1 LLRQLPK
8 TSFYT
13 HNRGEKL
20 FHMIPTDIIFDE
32 IEVKGSLTKLLH
44 RIEASV
50 PCE

>member
-1 LLRQLPK
+1 LLLQLPK

-13 HNRGEKL
+13 HNRGAKL
-20 FHMIPTDIIFDE
+20 SHMIPADIIFGE
-32 IEVKGSLTKLLH
+32 IEEKGNLTKLLH